1 MQRLPDHLKCM
12 LPPLEDQLRQVMEFV
27 REFQDVF
34 VGSDGKVGFTEW
46 VKPEINTGDKS
57 PMKLGTSGSR
67 FLRRSISTGK

>member
-1 MQRLPDHLKCM
+1 MIMMPLLGILMESQLDNMLK
-12 LPPLEDQLRQVMEFV
+12 
-27 REFQDVF
+27 FQDVF
-34 VGSDGKVGFTEW
+34 VCPDRKVGFTDW